1 MASVDGRGTFVPGKK
16 KYNSIRKRDMYEALK
31 REGMSKR
38 KAAMISNAWMRDDGR
53 ADGKRAYG
61 RGRKARRR

>member
-61 RGRKARRR
+61 RGRSKRR